1 MQSVATTRTHVHL
14 GGQTRPKRTL
24 MRAVT
29 YNTTQG
35 RAFEWLDA
43 VEMHVFACSWQALHA
58 PTCVCEANRGRNA
71 RRCVQSGLTPRTNV
85 HMGGRQQRKC
95 TRLRTVADNATH
107 PRTFGRPIAAE
118 THGDAYS
125 RA

>member
-24 MRAVT
+24 MRAVI
-29 YNTTQG
+29 YNTTRG

-43 VEMHVFACSWQALHA
+43 VEMHVFACSWQARHA
-58 PTCVCEANRGRNA
+58 SACIWEADRGRNA

-107 PRTFGRPIAAE
+107 PCAFEASDVPE
-118 THGDAYS
+118 THVFACS